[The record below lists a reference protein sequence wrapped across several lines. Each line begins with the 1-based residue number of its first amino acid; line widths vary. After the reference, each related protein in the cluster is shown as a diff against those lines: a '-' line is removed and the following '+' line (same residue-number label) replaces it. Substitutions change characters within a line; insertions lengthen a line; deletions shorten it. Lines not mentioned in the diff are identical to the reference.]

1 MANNLDKLEEYNQ
14 QQKQINQ
21 EYPRRTEPILQMNY
35 QEKDG
40 LMYPEVAKL
49 VQNHDLTP
57 AEKTI
62 QLYLEEQRP
71 TLYQELKLTGL
82 LMIYLNQKQQEI
94 QTKEQTEYLKQ
105 MEAIAPTL
113 PKDLLQ
119 RTRKLNQLKQQI
131 HETVL
136 QQILPME

>member
-1 MANNLDKLEEYNQ
+1 MANNLEKLEEYQQ

-49 VQNHDLTP
+49 VQNHELTP
-57 AEKTI
+57 VEKTI
-62 QLYLEEQRP
+62 QQYLEEQRP
-71 TLYQELKLTGL
+71 TLYQELKITGQ

-105 MEAIAPTL
+105 METIAPTL

-136 QQILPME
+136 AQMMPIQ

>member
-1 MANNLDKLEEYNQ
+1 
-14 QQKQINQ
+14 
-21 EYPRRTEPILQMNY
+21 
-35 QEKDG
+35 
-40 LMYPEVAKL
+40 MYPEVAKL